1 MGAQEPT
8 GGSAGAGKQQGYTK
22 GYAAAESCISF
33 PGAPN
38 NFLRTERLQPPPR
51 IGGARHDQPG
61 RCSSRLST
69 PEREWEKIFTLMLH

>member
-61 RCSSRLST
+61 RCSSRLPPRRGRGRRSL
-69 PEREWEKIFTLMLH
+69 P